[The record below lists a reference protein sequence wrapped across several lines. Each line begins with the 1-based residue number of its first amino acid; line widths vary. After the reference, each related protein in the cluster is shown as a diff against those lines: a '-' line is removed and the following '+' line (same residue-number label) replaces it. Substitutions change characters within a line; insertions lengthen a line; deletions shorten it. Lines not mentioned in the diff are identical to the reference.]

1 VNIQKNG
8 QGVNHDEIFS
18 SSDLRKTFADV
29 MALNIESSIPS
40 EIIKFFKMFPG
51 QTLLIKGKPG
61 TGKTILSFGILKEIC
76 EKRNGLYLSMR
87 VTPEKLYNLF
97 PWIKEVV
104 PERNVVNA
112 TPKKLNEVLE
122 SLNYFPGQPFDFDAA
137 LNFFK
142 MLYENAEDMDN
153 PVVVIDSWDAL
164 LGYLNLQEN
173 SVSFTQ
179 SICDFCHDVGTHLIL
194 ISETDGPTDLDYIVD
209 GVVTLLDTNVRGE
222 AMDGQPYLEHSKSR
236 TLREIRIDKLRG
248 VERKRRSY
256 VFTLNNGQFRHFPP
270 YDKMQIAEIEPLPD
284 IDETHRS
291 SGIKD
296 FDEITGGLEKGGLTL
311 FVVEHSVGLRYV
323 PFLDQIA
330 INLALKGIG
339 VARLRSVGSA
349 LPEDYELTKRYK
361 EIYFYKPE
369 SWATWQLEKLFPSA
383 KEYRKF
389 LETIRKD
396 KSDLMEFSLME
407 ARKEYHNF
415 LQDLRRKHSMIV
427 EFLGLDTFE
436 ILYGTENTLKLL
448 DEAIARASENNEI
461 LIAVAKRGMK
471 SIEMITQL
479 AAACF
484 VFKDIVGSLFIYG
497 EQPRTGLYNI
507 SSDEKGIHL
516 TPVI

>member
-1 VNIQKNG
+1 
-8 QGVNHDEIFS
+8 
-18 SSDLRKTFADV
+18 LLDV
-29 MALNIESSIPS
+29 IALNGESHIPP
-40 EIIKFFKMFPG
+40 EIIKFFKMLPG

-61 TGKTILSFGILKEIC
+61 TGKTILSFEILKEIC
-76 EKRNGLYLSMR
+76 EKRNGVYLSTR
-87 VTPEKLYNLF
+87 VTPEKLYSLF
-97 PWIKEVV
+97 PWVKEVV

-112 TPKKLNEVLE
+112 TPKRLKKALGFQ
-122 SLNYFPGQPFDFDAA
+122 NYSFGQPFDFDAA
-137 LNFFK
+137 LSFFK
-142 MLYENAEDMDN
+142 MLYEDAEEMEN
-153 PVVVIDSWDAL
+153 PIVVIDSWDAL
-164 LGYLNLQEN
+164 LGYLNLQDN

-179 SICDFCHDVGTHLIL
+179 SICDFCHEVGTHLIL

-222 AMDGQPYLEHSKSR
+222 AMYGQPYLEHSKSR

-270 YDKMQIAEIEPLPD
+270 YDKMQIAEIKPLPD
-284 IDETHRS
+284 IDEMRRS
-291 SGIKD
+291 SGIRD
-296 FDEITGGLEKGGLTL
+296 FDKITGGLEKGGLTL

-339 VARLRSVGSA
+339 VVRLRSIGSA
-349 LPEDYELTKRYK
+349 LLEDYELTKRYK
-361 EIYFYKPE
+361 GIYFYKPE
-369 SWATWQLEKLFPSA
+369 SWTTWQLEKLFPTA
-383 KEYRKF
+383 EEYRKF
-389 LETIRKD
+389 LKTIRKD
-396 KSDLMEFSLME
+396 TSDLLEFSLME
-407 ARKEYHNF
+407 ARKDYLNF
-415 LQDLRRKHSMIV
+415 LQKLRRKHSTIV

-448 DEAIARASENNEI
+448 DEAIARASKNNEI

-484 VFKDIVGSLFIYG
+484 IFKDIVGSLFIYG

-516 TPVI
+516 TPVV

>member
-1 VNIQKNG
+1 
-8 QGVNHDEIFS
+8 
-18 SSDLRKTFADV
+18 
-29 MALNIESSIPS
+29 
-40 EIIKFFKMFPG
+40 MFPG

-61 TGKTILSFGILKEIC
+61 TGKTILSFEILKEIC
-76 EKRNGLYLSMR
+76 EEKNGLYLSTR
-87 VTPEKLYNLF
+87 VTPEKLYGLF
-97 PWIKEVV
+97 PWIKNIV

-112 TPKKLNEVLE
+112 TPKRLSEALG
-122 SLNYFPGQPFDFDAA
+122 SLSYLPGQLFDFDAA

-142 MLYENAEDMDN
+142 MLYEDAEDMDN

-164 LGYLNLQEN
+164 LGYLNLQDN

-209 GVVTLLDTNVRGE
+209 GIVTLLDTSVREE
-222 AMDGQPYLEHSKSR
+222 AKNGQPSLEHSKSR

-248 VERKRRSY
+248 IERRRRSY
-256 VFTLNNGQFRHFPP
+256 VFTLKNGQFRHFPP
-270 YDKMQIAEIEPLPD
+270 YDKMQIAKIEPLPD
-284 IDETHRS
+284 IDEMHRS

-311 FVVEHSVGLRYV
+311 FVVEHGVGLRYI

-330 INLALKGIG
+330 INLSLKNIG

-349 LPEDYELTKRYK
+349 LPEDYELAKQH
-361 EIYFYKPE
+361 EGIYLYKPE
-369 SWATWQLEKLFPSA
+369 SWITWRLERLFPSA
-383 KEYRKF
+383 EDYRRF

-396 KSDLMEFSLME
+396 KFDLMEFSLME
-407 ARKEYHNF
+407 ARKRYFNF
-415 LQDLRRKHSMIV
+415 LQELRKKHSTIV

-436 ILYGTENTLKLL
+436 ILYGVENTLKLL

-484 VFKDIVGSLFIYG
+484 IFKDILGSLFIYG
-497 EQPRTGLYNI
+497 EHPRTGLYNI

-516 TPVI
+516 TPVV

>member
-1 VNIQKNG
+1 MGLNG
-8 QGVNHDEIFS
+8 
-18 SSDLRKTFADV
+18 
-29 MALNIESSIPS
+29 ESRIPP
-40 EIIKFFKMFPG
+40 EIIRFFRMFPG

-61 TGKTILSFGILKEIC
+61 TGKTILSFEILREIC
-76 EKRNGLYLSMR
+76 EERNGLYLSMR
-87 VTPEKLYNLF
+87 VTPEKLYSLF
-97 PWIKEVV
+97 PWIREVV

-112 TPKKLNEVLE
+112 TPKRLNKVLG
-122 SLNYFPGQPFDFDAA
+122 SLNYFPDQPFDFDVA

-142 MLYENAEDMDN
+142 ILYEDAEEMEN
-153 PVVVIDSWDAL
+153 PIVVIDSWDAL
-164 LGYLNLQEN
+164 LGYLNLQDN

-179 SICDFCHDVGTHLIL
+179 SICDFCHDTETHLIL
-194 ISETDGPTDLDYIVD
+194 ISETDRPTDLDYIVD

-248 VERKRRSY
+248 IERRRRSY
-256 VFTLNNGQFRHFPP
+256 VFTLNNGQFKYFPP
-270 YDKMQIAEIEPLPD
+270 YDKMRIAEIEPLPD

-291 SGIKD
+291 SGIRD

-311 FVVEHSVGLRYV
+311 FVVEHGVGLRYV

-330 INLALKGIG
+330 INLALNGIG
-339 VARLRSVGSA
+339 VVRLRSVGSA
-349 LPEDYELTKRYK
+349 LLEDYELMKRYE

-369 SWATWQLEKLFPSA
+369 SWITWRLEKLFPSA
-383 KEYRKF
+383 EEYRKF

-407 ARKEYHNF
+407 ARKDYLNF
-415 LQDLRRKHSMIV
+415 LQKLQRKHSTVV

-448 DEAIARASENNEI
+448 DEAIARASKNNEI
-461 LIAVAKRGMK
+461 LIAVAKRGMR
-471 SIEMITQL
+471 SIEMVTQL

-507 SSDEKGIHL
+507 SSDERGIHL
-516 TPVI
+516 TPVV